1 MNWFFFAVSM
11 GLLGF
16 LAEIFWRYRRD
27 NSLTLTRQAA
37 ITQAIEKRRRNLEK
51 ARVKIDATQTGING
65 LKEERERLK
74 KDLEL
79 ARLKL
84 DELEARESRRR
95 PGHQSVDKEG
105 TSQ

>member
-1 MNWFFFAVSM
+1 MNWFIFAISM
-11 GLLGF
+11 GLVGF

-27 NSLTLTRQAA
+27 NSLALTRKIA
-37 ITQAIEKRRRNLEK
+37 ISQAIEKRQRSLEK
-51 ARVKIDATQTGING
+51 TRGKIDAAQTGING

-84 DELEARESRRR
+84 EELEVRENRRR
-95 PGHQSVDKEG
+95 PGRQAVEKKGNS
-105 TSQ
+105 